1 MADRVGKKFETKFK
15 DDFLKIPNSTI
26 DRLYDTTNGFKAI
39 TQVSDFIGYK
49 KPNIFYLEV
58 KTHAG
63 NTFPFSCLSQYEK
76 LLAKCGIPGVRVGV
90 ILWLY
95 DHDAVMY
102 VPIASIKQMK
112 DDGLKSVNIKMYNDE
127 NCRYRIIHI
136 PSEKKRVFMD
146 SDYNVLTTLE
156 DGD

>member
-1 MADRVGKKFETKFK
+1 MADRVGKKFETKFR

-63 NTFPFSCLSQYEK
+63 NTFPFSCLSQYTK
-76 LLAKCGIPGVRVGV
+76 LLDKCGIEGVRVGV
-90 ILWLY
+90 VLWLY

-102 VPIASIKQMK
+102 VPIASIKHMK
-112 DDGLKSVNIKMYNDE
+112 EDGLKSINIKMYREE
-127 NCRYRIIHI
+127 NPKYKIVKI
-136 PSEKKRVFMD
+136 PSIKKKVFMD
-146 SDYNVLTTLE
+146 SDYSVLTELE

>member
-1 MADRVGKKFETKFK
+1 MADRVGKKFETKFR

-63 NTFPFSCLSQYEK
+63 NTFPFSCLSQYDK
-76 LLAKCGIPGVRVGV
+76 LLCKCGIEGVRVGV
-90 ILWLY
+90 VLWLY
-95 DHDAVMY
+95 EHDAVMY

-112 DDGLKSVNIKMYNDE
+112 EDGLKSVNIKMYNDE
-127 NCRYRIIHI
+127 NCKYRIIRI
-136 PSEKKRVFMD
+136 PSTKKKVFMD
-146 SDYNVLTTLE
+146 SDYSVLTTLE

>member
-1 MADRVGKKFETKFK
+1 MADRVGKKFETKFR

-76 LLAKCGIPGVRVGV
+76 LIDKCGIEGVRVGV
-90 ILWLY
+90 VLWLY

-102 VPIASIKQMK
+102 VPITSIKHMK
-112 DDGLKSVNIKMYNDE
+112 EDGLKSINIKMYREE
-127 NCRYRIIHI
+127 NPKYKIVKI
-136 PSEKKRVFMD
+136 PSIKKRVFMD
-146 SDYNVLTTLE
+146 SDYSVLTELE